1 MPISKPYPN
10 IYRHGNDSV
19 NRPFVDTRRTPV
31 AKRFLQSFE
40 ILKRD
45 LQRIFEFIEPCPDNY
60 STYSQ
65 RTFELLLRAC
75 TEIESNCKQILRAN
89 SHSIDNVN
97 ILRFSDLNGPM
108 KLSEYVVC
116 CPAIDFPDFSPF
128 ESFAHVERTQRSPS
142 WYRAYN
148 EAKHD
153 RANSFSSAHLKN
165 VIESIGAVY
174 IILSAQYGNNFDG
187 GIGSIMGISAG
198 PPKYFALHSH
208 PSWLIDES
216 YQFDWATLSSTTE
229 PYDNHPVPQIS

>member
-10 IYRHGNDSV
+10 IYRHGNNNV
-19 NRPFVDTRRTPV
+19 NSPFVDSRRTPV
-31 AKRFLQSFE
+31 AKRFLESFE

-45 LQRIFEFIEPCPDNY
+45 LQRLFEFIEPCPDNY
-60 STYSQ
+60 STFSH
-65 RTFELLLRAC
+65 RTFDLILRAC

-89 SHSIDNVN
+89 KHTIDDVN

-128 ESFAHVERTQRSPS
+128 EAFAHAKRKHRSPL
-142 WYRAYN
+142 WFRAYN

-153 RANSFSSAHLKN
+153 RANFFSSASLKN

-174 IILSAQYGNNFDG
+174 IILSAQYGYHFDG
-187 GIGSIMGISAG
+187 GLGSISGVSVG
-198 PPKYFALHSH
+198 PPKYFSLRSH
-208 PSWLIDES
+208 PSWSTDES
-216 YQFDWATLSSTTE
+216 YKFDWATLLSTNK
-229 PYDNHPVPQIS
+229 PYDYHPVPQIP

>member
-1 MPISKPYPN
+1 MPTTKPYPH
-10 IYRHGNDSV
+10 IYRHGNESV
-19 NRPFVDTRRTPV
+19 NRPFKESQKSSL

-40 ILKRD
+40 IIKRD
-45 LQRIFEFIEPCPDNY
+45 LQRLFEFIEPCNDNY
-60 STYSQ
+60 LTYSQ

-89 SHSIDNVN
+89 NQSVNDVN

-116 CPAIDFPDFSPF
+116 CPAIDFDDFSPF
-128 ESFAHVERTQRSPS
+128 ESFAHSDRQRRSPS

-153 RANSFSSAHLKN
+153 RAHTFSSAHLKN

-174 IILSAQYGNNFDG
+174 IILSAQYGYHFDG
-187 GIGSIMGISAG
+187 GLSAWNGISLG
-198 PPKYFALHSH
+198 PPKYFSLRAH
-208 PSWLIDES
+208 PKWPDDES
-216 YQFDWATLSSTTE
+216 YQFDWTALSSTND
-229 PYDNHPVPQIS
+229 PYDYHPVPQIP

>member
-1 MPISKPYPN
+1 M
-10 IYRHGNDSV
+10 YRHGHATPYYES
-19 NRPFVDTRRTPV
+19 RQTPV

-45 LQRIFEFIEPCPDNY
+45 LQLLYEFIEPCPENY

-65 RTFELLLRAC
+65 RTFALLLRAC
-75 TEIESNCKQILRAN
+75 TEVESNCKQILRAN
-89 SHSIDNVN
+89 NLHINNVN
-97 ILRFSDLNGPM
+97 ILRYSDLNGPM

-116 CPAIDFPDFSPF
+116 CPAIDYPDFKPF
-128 ESFAHVERTQRSPS
+128 ESFTHTERNQRSPL

-174 IILSAQYGNNFDG
+174 IILSAQYGNRFDG
-187 GIGSIMGISAG
+187 GSFSISGMSTG
-198 PPKYFALHSH
+198 PPNYFSLRSA
-208 PSWLIDES
+208 PSWSDDES
-216 YQFDWATLSSTTE
+216 YRFNWTDLSSSTE
-229 PYDNHPVPQIS
+229 PYDYHPIPVIP